1 MIDRLTSSHPQTFH
15 VLMTADAVGGVWT
28 YALALASVLRGAR
41 VRFTLAVMGPVPSP
55 KAVDE
60 AEALLNVTVNARA
73 YRLEW
78 MPDADGDVDA
88 SGRWL
93 LRLAERIQPDLVHIN
108 GYAHASLPF
117 EQPVLTVAH
126 SCVRSWWR
134 AVKREPAPAEWDEY
148 SRRVREGLDASTMVA
163 APTRAM
169 ANALRHEY
177 AFSGDVSVVPNGLPA
192 LSSPPRT
199 QAKEPIVFTA
209 GRFWDD
215 AKNLAML
222 EKIAPHLPW
231 LVLAAGSLETPD
243 GRVRVPR
250 QVRHVGH
257 LDRAGVAKWM
267 SRAAI
272 YAHPARYEPFGL
284 SVLEAAQAGCALV
297 LGDIPSLREVWRDA
311 AIYVD
316 PSDHT
321 SLREAIR
328 ELAADEALRC
338 RLALAARARAAYF
351 SDVRMGHAYLALY
364 RHMANTT
371 KHTVNAAEALASPRV
386 IASQTKAAPCV

>member
-1 MIDRLTSSHPQTFH
+1 MIDRLTPSHPKTFH

-28 YALALASVLRGAR
+28 YALALAAVLRGAR
-41 VRFTLAVMGPVPSP
+41 VRFTLAVMGPLPSP

-117 EQPVLTVAH
+117 ERPVLTVAH

-134 AVKREPAPAEWDEY
+134 AVKRDAAPAEWTGY
-148 SRRVREGLDASTMVA
+148 ARRVRDGLDASTMVV
-163 APTRAM
+163 APSRAM

-177 AFSGDVSVVPNGLPA
+177 AFSGDVSVIPNGLPA
-192 LSSPPRT
+192 LASPSRT
-199 QAKEPIVFTA
+199 PAKEPIVFTA
-209 GRFWDD
+209 GRFWDE

-222 EKIAPHLPW
+222 EKIAPQLPW
-231 LVLAAGSLETPD
+231 VVLAAGSLETPD
-243 GRVRVPR
+243 GRIRAPR

-297 LGDIPSLREVWRDA
+297 LGDIPSLREIWRDA

-316 PSDHT
+316 PTDHT

-328 ELAADEALRC
+328 QLAADEPLRS

-364 RHMANTT
+364 RHMAMTNSRATT
-371 KHTVNAAEALASPRV
+371 S
-386 IASQTKAAPCV
+386 SGKAVPCVL